1 MHKSKLFS
9 SINFILILST
19 SVGISVLICLDIL
32 IPFLELKYPLH
43 KHLQISLYSEFELYY
58 FS

>member
-19 SVGISVLICLDIL
+19 SVGISVLICLGIL

-43 KHLQISLYSEFELYY
+43 KHLQISL
-58 FS
+58 